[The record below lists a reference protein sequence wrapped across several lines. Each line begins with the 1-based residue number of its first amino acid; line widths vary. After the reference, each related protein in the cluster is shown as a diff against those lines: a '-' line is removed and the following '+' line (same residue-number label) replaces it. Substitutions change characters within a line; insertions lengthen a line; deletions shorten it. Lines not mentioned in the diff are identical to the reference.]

1 MSKKYKK
8 QKNPEIAKIPEI
20 WNEKYLNHDKKFP
33 GYVNNDVKT
42 REIDLYI
49 HYNPHS
55 FDRSLNTNEKHIEHQ
70 KKIIKLI
77 KGNEIAVLNDKK
89 VKYPYKRTYFEGK
102 TGTMSNILN
111 SCFFILYK
119 HGLELNVDINIED
132 DICIIFMLLESINL
146 KEMSKEEKN
155 SLNYIIKKLK
165 IKKSN
170 HFLFDE
176 IKWEQLITYFK
187 TKYNDTLKTSEIY
200 KISKDLPINI
210 KDFEPVIDITQD
222 SKYRQYEYGPEYL
235 KKNVITNN
243 NLRINK
249 FIKIKDIFL
258 DTEKNELNTNKSICQ
273 LLFLYDTMSGGFNKN
288 IIKRKKTN
296 KHRRLKISNK
306 KK

>member
-1 MSKKYKK
+1 MSKKQKK
-8 QKNPEIAKIPEI
+8 PEIPEI

-33 GYVNNDVKT
+33 DYGKNDVKT

-49 HYNPHS
+49 HYNPNS

-70 KKIIKLI
+70 NKIIKLI
-77 KGNEIAVLNDKK
+77 KGNEIAVLNDEK
-89 VKYPYKRTYFEGK
+89 VKYPYNRTYFEGK

-119 HGLELNVDINIED
+119 HGLELNVDVNIED
-132 DICIIFMLLESINL
+132 DICIIFMLLENINL
-146 KEMSKEEKN
+146 KEMSEEEKN
-155 SLNYIIKKLK
+155 SLNYIIKELK
-165 IKKSN
+165 IKNRN
-170 HFLFDE
+170 HFLFDK
-176 IKWEQLITYFK
+176 IKWEELITYFEN
-187 TKYNDTLKTSEIY
+187 KYNDTLKQSDIYYIY
-200 KISKDLPINI
+200 KNLPINI
-210 KDFEPVIDITQD
+210 KDFAPVIDITQD

-235 KKNVITNN
+235 KKDIINYN
-243 NLRINK
+243 NLPINK